1 MAQNPQIPYSVTNAQ
16 ADALARFLDNGF
28 LRIYDG
34 TMPTRADDAL
44 STQNLLA
51 ELRFNATS
59 APAAANGVLTFNAI
73 TGDTA
78 ANAGGTQTFFRAFS
92 ADGTTV
98 RWQGTCGASGCDLNL
113 PSPIALNAA
122 IGITGLTYTV
132 PRGA

>member
-1 MAQNPQIPYSVTNAQ
+1 MATNTQIHYSTANAQ
-16 ADALARFLDNGF
+16 ADALARLLDNGY

-44 STQNLLA
+44 GAQVLLA

-59 APAAANGVLTFNAI
+59 APAASNGVLTFNAI
-73 TGDTA
+73 TGDPA

-92 ADGTTV
+92 VDGTTV
-98 RWQGTCGASGCDLNL
+98 RWQGTCGASGCDLNI